1 MKPRY
6 LYPGPQNALAEASES
21 ASAALWRTAMAA
33 GVRIGSVLL
42 LAFLSLN
49 GCRSAIDDD
58 RTRL

>member
-42 LAFLSLN
+42 LAFFVSQWL
-49 GCRSAIDDD
+49 
-58 RTRL
+58 